1 MILGGTGGLPGAGME
16 VAVITQEQLN
26 ALYDADVVDQDG
38 EKVGALDQVYIDNA
52 TGDPAWLTVRTGWI
66 AGRRCFCPLSN
77 AEIVG
82 AQIRLAYTVEMIKGA
97 PDIPVDRHLTED
109 EEEQLLEYY
118 SVDEGPAPS
127 A

>member
-1 MILGGTGGLPGAGME
+1 M
-16 VAVITQEQLN
+16 ITQEQLN
-26 ALYDADVVDQDG
+26 ALYDADVVDQEG
-38 EKVGALDQVYIDNA
+38 QKVGSLDQIYVDNA
-52 TGDPAWLTVRTGWI
+52 TGDPAWLSVRIGWI
-66 AGRRCFCPLSN
+66 GGRRCFCPLSN

-82 AQIRLAYTVEMIKGA
+82 NQIRLAYLVDTIKAA
-97 PDIPVDRHLTED
+97 PEIPVDRHLTED